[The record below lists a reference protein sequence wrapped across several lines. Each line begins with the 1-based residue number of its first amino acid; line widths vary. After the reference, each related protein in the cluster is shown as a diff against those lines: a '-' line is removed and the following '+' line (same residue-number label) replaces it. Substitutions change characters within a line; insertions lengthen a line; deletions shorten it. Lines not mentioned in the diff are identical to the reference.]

1 MTTSTPNWKPQLD
14 RPDPRVE
21 LTAGTTTGK
30 RGASF
35 LSVVGFD
42 GTEHAMRA
50 LDGAVSQL
58 HDREGSIELVYVA
71 APTGNTQKISD
82 EVRVHLLSREPRWHF
97 QRRDGHNVPEE
108 LVAVAD
114 ELRQNHGADATIAV
128 IVGSS
133 PRHSSHI
140 ALALIQ
146 RHRYPVV
153 VVP

>member
-1 MTTSTPNWKPQLD
+1 MTTYTPDWKTQ
-14 RPDPRVE
+14 

-30 RGASF
+30 RAASF
-35 LSVVGFD
+35 LGVVGFN
-42 GTEHAMRA
+42 GTEHALRA
-50 LDGAVSQL
+50 LDGAISQL
-58 HDREGSIELVYVA
+58 HDREGAIELVYVA
-71 APTGNTQKISD
+71 DPPGNTQKISD
-82 EVRVHLLSREPRWHF
+82 DVRAHLLSREPRWHF
-97 QRRDGHNVPEE
+97 QRRDGNNVPEE

-114 ELRQNHGADATIAV
+114 ELREGHGADATVAV